1 MSFIT
6 KTHLSRR
13 TFLHGVGVTMALP
26 LLESMIP
33 AATAFGQTAARPR
46 TRLGAI
52 YFPHGAIMP
61 KWTPATEGAGYEL
74 TEILQPIKPFYDQVN
89 VISDLRHALAYGSGA
104 TANHNRAA
112 AAFLS
117 GAFAEA
123 GAQPSLGITF
133 DQIAA
138 QKIGQDTPLPSLE
151 LTIEEPSL
159 NCGDGLSCS
168 YRDTISWQG
177 TACPAADA
185 EQPAGRVRAAVRR
198 RQHGGTAQGA
208 ARSVDQ
214 PARLS
219 IGEASTLQ
227 RKLPASDRTRLD
239 QYLTDVRE
247 IERRVQKA
255 GQQLSDDLP
264 IPAAPTGVPRDVE
277 EHIKLMYDL
286 QVLAWQA
293 EITRVSTF
301 LMCKELSTTV
311 YAKSGVRDAFHTLS
325 HHSNVPDN
333 ISRFAILNMYHVAL
347 FAYFL
352 DKLRSTPDGD
362 GTLLDHSLVLYGSG
376 LSDGNQHNHTDLPV
390 LVAGG
395 ASGRLK
401 GGRHLRHPKNTP
413 MANLLV
419 AMLDKLDVTTD
430 KLGDITDRFL
440 CSPRSS
446 VFGPRARG
454 QNDRSSRSR
463 HVTLFP
469 GASPEVAASP
479 EARVV
484 PQEFGVLHSV
494 DLGASW
500 RRSRSVRVVRQ

>member
-1 MSFIT
+1 M
-6 KTHLSRR
+6 
-13 TFLHGVGVTMALP
+13 GVTMALP

-33 AATAFGQTAARPR
+33 AATAFGQAVVKPR

-61 KWTPATEGAGYEL
+61 KWMPTQEGAGYEL
-74 TEILQPIKPFYDQVN
+74 TEILQPIKPFYDQVT
-89 VISDLRHALAYGSGA
+89 VISDLRHANAYGSGA
-104 TANHNRAA
+104 TANHNRSA

-117 GAFAEA
+117 GAFAEV
-123 GAQPSLGITF
+123 GAQPSLGITV

-138 QKIGQDTPLPSLE
+138 QRIGQDTPLPSLE

-177 TACPAADA
+177 PHAPLPMQNNPQVVFERLFGDGNTAAQRKA
-185 EQPAGRVRAAVRR
+185 RR
-198 RQHGGTAQGA
+198 DQSISLLD
-208 ARSVDQ
+208 SVM
-214 PARLS
+214 
-219 IGEASTLQ
+219 GEASALQ
-227 RKLPASDRTRLD
+227 RKLPASDRSRLD

-301 LMCKELSTTV
+301 LMCKELSTAV
-311 YAKSGVRDAFHTLS
+311 YPKSGVRDAFHTLS

-333 ISRFAILNMYHVAL
+333 INRFAVLNTYHVAL

-352 DKLRSTPDGD
+352 DKLRATPDGD

-376 LSDGNQHNHTDLPV
+376 MSDGNQHNHTDLPI
-390 LVAGG
+390 LLAGG

-419 AMLDKLDVTTD
+419 AMLDKLQVTTD
-430 KLGDITDRFL
+430 KLGDSTGPITL
-440 CSPRSS
+440 
-446 VFGPRARG
+446 
-454 QNDRSSRSR
+454 
-463 HVTLFP
+463 
-469 GASPEVAASP
+469 
-479 EARVV
+479 
-484 PQEFGVLHSV
+484 
-494 DLGASW
+494 
-500 RRSRSVRVVRQ
+500 

>member
-1 MSFIT
+1 MRYLT
-6 KTHLSRR
+6 KKHLSRR
-13 TFLHGVGVTMALP
+13 TLLRGAGVALGLP

-33 AATAFGQTAARPR
+33 AATLLGQTAAQPR

-61 KWTPATEGAGYEL
+61 QWTPATEGAGFEL
-74 TEILQPIKPFYDQVN
+74 SAILQPLKPFYNQIN
-89 VISDLRHALAYGSGA
+89 IISDLRHANAYGSGA
-104 TANHNRAA
+104 TANHNRSAA
-112 AAFLS
+112 AYLS
-117 GAFAEA
+117 GAFAET
-123 GAQPSLGITF
+123 GAQPSLGITV

-177 TACPAADA
+177 PHAPLPMQNNPQVVFERLFGDGNTA
-185 EQPAGRVRAAVRR
+185 EQRKTRRA
-198 RQHGGTAQGA
+198 QSISLLD
-208 ARSVDQ
+208 SVV
-214 PARLS
+214 
-219 IGEASTLQ
+219 GEATSLQ
-227 RKLPASDRTRLD
+227 RKLPATDRTRLD
-239 QYLTDVRE
+239 QYLSDVRE

-264 IPAAPTGVPRDVE
+264 VPAAPTGVPRDVE

-301 LMCKELSTTV
+301 LMCKELSGAT
-311 YAKSGVRDAFHTLS
+311 YPKSGVRDAFHTLS
-325 HHSNVPDN
+325 HHSNVKEN
-333 ISRFAILNMYHVAL
+333 IERFAVLNTYHVGL

-352 DKLRSTPDGD
+352 EKLRATPDGD

-376 LSDGNQHNHTDLPV
+376 MSDGNQHNHTDLPV
-390 LVAGG
+390 VLAGG

-419 AMLDKLDVTTD
+419 AMLDTLNIPTD
-430 KLGDITDRFL
+430 KFGD
-440 CSPRSS
+440 SN
-446 VFGPRARG
+446 G
-454 QNDRSSRSR
+454 
-463 HVTLFP
+463 
-469 GASPEVAASP
+469 EVS
-479 EARVV
+479 
-484 PQEFGVLHSV
+484 L
-494 DLGASW
+494 
-500 RRSRSVRVVRQ
+500 